1 MSEPISPRTPQQ
13 ALAALLA
20 RYAPKRLLLVGA
32 SRLPAVEAFIHNHP
46 QCQLA
51 HSPAA
56 ALPAELAGQRF
67 DLALFVDCLEHLPQR
82 TGLQLLAGVRN
93 LNASRVAVLVDL
105 GPATGRK
112 PTSSPS
118 PCRTANASSAKA
130 RR

>member
-32 SRLPAVEAFIHNHP
+32 SRLPAVEAFIHNDP

-67 DLALFVDCLEHLPQR
+67 DLAL
-82 TGLQLLAGVRN
+82 LLIAWNTCRSAPVCSC
-93 LNASRVAVLVDL
+93 SRAC
-105 GPATGRK
+105 AT
-112 PTSSPS
+112 
-118 PCRTANASSAKA
+118 
-130 RR
+130 

>member
-51 HSPAA
+51 HSPA
-56 ALPAELAGQRF
+56 
-67 DLALFVDCLEHLPQR
+67 
-82 TGLQLLAGVRN
+82 
-93 LNASRVAVLVDL
+93 
-105 GPATGRK
+105 
-112 PTSSPS
+112 
-118 PCRTANASSAKA
+118 
-130 RR
+130 